1 MFVSL
6 LPHSPR
12 DVQSATHAPTKPFQP
27 LRNGVSAAQDVQS
40 DSLVPLQVAH
50 EGEHG
55 AHTSGVVAL
64 PPAGEAAATAEATT
78 TAANKSSG
86 VVAARRAAREAAKA
100 ALARGEVVSASGD
113 ARIDDGIC
121 FKSRTATGHRVTSIA
136 AGEVLAAARASR
148 ERDEKKM
155 AEIKLLQASLRETM
169 ARMQDVQSRTQAVLQ
184 SSKAACERP
193 HVC

>member
-1 MFVSL
+1 MHHSSPHAHLSIQKQENTSKTSL
-6 LPHSPR
+6 
-12 DVQSATHAPTKPFQP
+12 
-27 LRNGVSAAQDVQS
+27 
-40 DSLVPLQVAH
+40 
-50 EGEHG
+50 
-55 AHTSGVVAL
+55 
-64 PPAGEAAATAEATT
+64 
-78 TAANKSSG
+78 
-86 VVAARRAAREAAKA
+86 RRRGNREAAKA
-100 ALARGEVVSASGD
+100 AVARGEVVSASSD

-136 AGEVLAAARASR
+136 AGEVLAAARANR

>member
-1 MFVSL
+1 M
-6 LPHSPR
+6 
-12 DVQSATHAPTKPFQP
+12 
-27 LRNGVSAAQDVQS
+27 
-40 DSLVPLQVAH
+40 
-50 EGEHG
+50 
-55 AHTSGVVAL
+55 
-64 PPAGEAAATAEATT
+64 
-78 TAANKSSG
+78 
-86 VVAARRAAREAAKA
+86 
-100 ALARGEVVSASGD
+100 SASSD